1 MTRAMTGVTVL
12 AVYRPKPGKA
22 AALDRLVSE
31 HLPLLRAQG
40 LVSDHPGTVLK
51 AADGTVV
58 EIFEWVSQA
67 AIDQAHANKAVT
79 ALWERFG
86 AACDYLPIA
95 DLPEAKQLFSP
106 FTRVEVER

>member
-1 MTRAMTGVTVL
+1 MPGVTVL

-22 AALDRLVSE
+22 ADLDRLVAE
-31 HLPLLRAQG
+31 HLPILRAEG
-40 LVSDHPGTVLK
+40 LVTDYPATVLK
-51 AADGTVV
+51 AADGAIV

-67 AIDQAHANKAVT
+67 AIDQAHANEAVM
-79 ALWERFG
+79 ALWARFG

-106 FTRVEVER
+106 FARVHI